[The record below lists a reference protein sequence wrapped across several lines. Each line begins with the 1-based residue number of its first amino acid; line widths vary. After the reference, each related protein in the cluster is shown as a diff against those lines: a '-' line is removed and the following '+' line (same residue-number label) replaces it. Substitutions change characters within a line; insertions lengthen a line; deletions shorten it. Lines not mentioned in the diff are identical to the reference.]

1 MLPFVNRRPLVL
13 AVLAALGV
21 ATLAA
26 CDAGDPDPGPFVPP
40 ADEVVAG
47 VNLDALFQAPTP
59 GEQDATRAAF
69 AQRDRALAGAYRFEL
84 VEERAGL
91 DGAELLVYR
100 ARDAESGTVLFHGV
114 VRLPLRATGDGRA
127 RPLVLVLDDGTDGAS
142 ADLLTSD
149 TLPVQASLR
158 DDLVLALLAYRGE
171 PLEAGG
177 ARYDSEAAPSPYD
190 RDVDDALAFLTFARG
205 LGVDVEFLVDGAR
218 LGVIGLGRGGG
229 TALLTEARGG
239 PYTLVVDLAGP
250 TDLFLG
256 TFRTR
261 VRDLLR
267 GEGGGRFPGIDAL
280 ADAIVFPLRDSALTL
295 EEARLALLAR
305 SARYFTAPPPF
316 IAAVHGE
323 FDGVVPVEHGRVLD
337 LRDPDQGGASAVYLE
352 LPDADHTS
360 ILRQGKTINLVS
372 TLLRDRFSL

>member
-1 MLPFVNRRPLVL
+1 MPPLRLRLPALALLIVPL
-13 AVLAALGV
+13 
-21 ATLAA
+21 LAA
-26 CDAGDPDPGPFVPP
+26 CDAGDPAPDDDFVPP
-40 ADEVVAG
+40 EDEVVAG
-47 VNLDALFQAPTP
+47 VNLDALFRAPTP
-59 GEQDATRAAF
+59 DELTATRAAF
-69 AQRDRALAGAYRFEL
+69 AQRDLALVGGYRFEF
-84 VEERAGL
+84 VEERAGT

-100 ARDAESGTVLFHGV
+100 ARDVEDGTVLFHGV
-114 VRLPLRATGDGRA
+114 IRLPLRSSGDGRA

-149 TLPVQASLR
+149 TLPIQPSLR
-158 DDLVLALLAYRGE
+158 DDLIFALLGYRGE
-171 PLEAGG
+171 PLEVGG
-177 ARYDSEAAPSPYD
+177 VTYPSEAAPSPYD

-205 LGVDVEFLVDGAR
+205 LGADVEFLVDGTR
-218 LGVIGLGRGGG
+218 LAVVGLGRGGG
-229 TALLTEARGG
+229 TALLTEARGA

-250 TDLFLG
+250 TDLFLS

-261 VRDLLR
+261 VRSLLR
-267 GEGGGRFPGIDAL
+267 GEDGGRFPGIEGL
-280 ADAIVFPLRDSALTL
+280 ADAIVYPLRDSLLTV
-295 EEARLALLAR
+295 EEARLALLSR

-360 ILRQGKTINLVS
+360 VLRRGKVINLVS
-372 TLLRDRFSL
+372 TLLRERFSL